1 MKSFLKILSVFALTA
16 LVFTGCREDEFYLQD
31 LPELSV
37 STHAVTVVSTGGV
50 ATIDV
55 YNTRRWF
62 VTPVSDADGWF
73 TITPVW
79 DESGDGRIVWGGE
92 GNGQITV
99 TVTSENEWIA
109 RHLTL
114 NIETAGNLFEQV
126 VISQD
131 GAPYTEILLHETFGP
146 GGAGNIPVGTY
157 TGFLRYGSGA
167 NDVTFSQGGTGLVDV
182 RTSAASPAPFSG
194 QGNVMFSAAN
204 GGVLLIENIE
214 LLGTNRAQISFV
226 TNQTNDVV
234 SLEYSTDNGGTWRTL
249 GFEKTTTTWE
259 RVTVEIPSIDPNAGT
274 MSLRF
279 TATPVS
285 FGARIDDIRV
295 IGGGVTPGSR
305 LAIHPRVLTVGG
317 ESATHRIA
325 VASNTDWIA
334 TSTYDWLTFAESS
347 GTGDQS
353 LNINVAENPTFA
365 RRAGTVTVSTTDGA
379 LMRTLTVAQARRTDG
394 TTLIFAENFGLVNT
408 ASPWPTIANFAGWNT
423 IGSSAGTIE
432 YSSSGGTVDVRSN
445 SVSGGFPGASAGNNV
460 MFSAGSGG
468 VFYIDGIDPNGYTDF
483 VFSFGTNQTS
493 DIMSAYFCIDDGND
507 WTAIDVVKT
516 QSGWELVETGFQIP
530 SGISSLKIRI
540 VAQPVGFGARIDDI
554 MLEGI
559 QNP

>member
-1 MKSFLKILSVFALTA
+1 MKKSLKVLSVFALMA
-16 LVFTGCREDEFYLQD
+16 LIFTSCREDEFYLQD

-37 STHAVTVVSTGGV
+37 STHTATVASTGGV
-50 ATIDV
+50 VTIDV

-79 DESGDGRIVWGGE
+79 DENGDQTVWGGE
-92 GNGQITV
+92 NNGQITV
-99 TVTSENEWIA
+99 TMTENAWIT
-109 RHLTL
+109 RLLTL
-114 NIETAGNLFEQV
+114 NVETAGNLFEQI

-146 GGAGNIPVGTY
+146 GGTGNIPIGTY
-157 TGFLRYGSGA
+157 TGLIEYGSGA
-167 NDVTFSQGGTGLVDV
+167 AVVTFSQGGAGLVDV

-194 QGNVMFSAAN
+194 QANVLFSATN

-214 LLGTNRAQISFV
+214 LFGTNRAQISFA
-226 TNQTNDVV
+226 TNQTNNVM
-234 SLEYSTDNGGTWRTL
+234 SLEYSTNAGETWTNL
-249 GFEKTTTTWE
+249 DFEKTTTTWG
-259 RVTVEIPSIDPNAGT
+259 RVTVEIPNIATNART

-279 TATPVS
+279 TATPVD

-295 IGGGVTPGSR
+295 IGGGIVPGSR
-305 LAIHPRVLTVGG
+305 LAVRPRALVVDEGATVGQV
-317 ESATHRIA
+317 A
-325 VASNTDWIA
+325 VISNTAWTA
-334 TSTYDWLTFAESS
+334 ASTHNWLTFAEPS

-365 RRAGTVTVSTTDGA
+365 RRTGVFTVSTTDGA
-379 LMRTLTVAQARRTDG
+379 LTRTQTIRQARRTDG
-394 TTLIFAENFGLVNT
+394 TTLILAENFGLVNT
-408 ASPWPTIANFAGWNT
+408 ASPWPTVANFEGWNT

-445 SVSGGFPGASAGNNV
+445 SVSVGFPGASAGNNV

-483 VFSFGTNQTS
+483 VFSFGTNQTC
-493 DIMSAYFCIDDGND
+493 DIMSAYFCIDGGND
-507 WTAIDVVKT
+507 WTAIDIVKT
-516 QSGWELVETGFQIP
+516 QSVWELVETGFQIP
-530 SGISSLKIRI
+530 SGINSLKIRI